1 LAAGVSVEKPAH
13 YSLPF
18 SFNFSSPVAWDSEWL
33 SVISA
38 SQKKNTQRVSRKV

>member
-1 LAAGVSVEKPAH
+1 LAAGVSIEKPAH

-38 SQKKNTQRVSRKV
+38 SQKNTQRVSRKV